1 MSQLDTDSD
10 GVSDADDQCEGQDD
24 SVDVD
29 ADGIPDGC
37 DPLVDSDADGVAD
50 ASDACPGFNDSVDVD
65 ADGIPDGCDPLVD
78 SDADG
83 VADADDTC
91 ADTMVGTDVD
101 STGCAIQAEGET
113 QAESSSRTEQLL
125 MAGVA
130 LLVLLILVG
139 GTLVVLRRR
148 PEEPED
154 APEGSVPA
162 QSKPA
167 ASPAINLVNQ
177 TAEVVHF
184 CTLCQGKIKQ
194 VETMHECTGCGKP
207 FHSACA
213 ERLDTCPQCGTPT

>member
-1 MSQLDTDSD
+1 M
-10 GVSDADDQCEGQDD
+10 
-24 SVDVD
+24 DVD

-37 DPLVDSDADGVAD
+37 DPL
-50 ASDACPGFNDSVDVD
+50 
-65 ADGIPDGCDPLVD
+65 ID

-101 STGCAIQAEGET
+101 PAGCAIQAEGET

-125 MAGVA
+125 MAVVA

-148 PEEPED
+148 PEEPEA

-167 ASPAINLVNQ
+167 ASPVIDLASQ

-194 VETMHECTGCGKP
+194 AEMMHACQGCGKP
-207 FHSACA
+207 FHNACA
-213 ERLDTCPQCGTPT
+213 GRLDACPQCGSPM